1 MGTGRRVV
9 WLVVGV
15 SIAAVAAGSL
25 VLRGDT
31 FEPVEGAEAQALLD
45 AVRTGCE
52 TARSRIST
60 RVGAISMR
68 ESFWKGDEKWL
79 ETETVYR
86 VASEG
91 AKVKMTVDETYIR
104 NETTTTDPGGVPIA
118 PGTVMSK
125 QLAFDGE
132 KVVEYWPAE
141 KRATVAGPESAIG
154 SELRSITR
162 IIEETFPGAPD
173 LDMEMPAPRYTTRG
187 PAVVGREVV
196 DGEEC
201 VVVELVHVRVNSDG
215 QEISWYHR
223 YWIAPD
229 MGFTALKAEDG
240 YRGGRYGD
248 GVVSVEIEAEA
259 RQYASGLWG
268 VSRMWARQYRL
279 GQSDTREL
287 KMETVVTVAD
297 DYQLNAPVT
306 DDMLALRLPS
316 GTRVKNELIDSE
328 YTVP

>member
-1 MGTGRRVV
+1 MAVR
-9 WLVVGV
+9 WLVITSVLLLVCGV
-15 SIAAVAAGSL
+15 PAKADDSAGPTAGIAEDNGSLLAAVRL
-25 VLRGDT
+25 
-31 FEPVEGAEAQALLD
+31 
-45 AVRTGCE
+45 GCE

-86 VASEG
+86 VVSEG
-91 AKVKMTVDETYIR
+91 TKVRVTADTTYIR
-104 NETTTTDPGGVPIA
+104 NDWTTTDPGGVPIA

-141 KRATVAGPESAIG
+141 NRAAIAGPESAIG

-229 MGFTALKAEDG
+229 MGFTALKAEFG

-248 GVVSVEIEAEA
+248 GVVMVETEAEP
-259 RQYASGLWG
+259 RQYSNGLWG
-268 VSRMWARQYRL
+268 LSRIRARRYRL
-279 GQSDTREL
+279 DESDTRDLEI
-287 KMETVVTVAD
+287 ETVVTVAD

-306 DDMLALRLPS
+306 DEMLTIKLPS
-316 GTRVKNELIDSE
+316 GTKVYNELIDAE

>member
-1 MGTGRRVV
+1 MTIR
-9 WLVVGV
+9 WLVITSVLLLVCAVHAKADDSAGPTAGIAED
-15 SIAAVAAGSL
+15 SGSLLAAVRL
-25 VLRGDT
+25 
-31 FEPVEGAEAQALLD
+31 
-45 AVRTGCE
+45 GCE
-52 TARSRIST
+52 SARSRIST
-60 RVGAISMR
+60 RVGAIS
-68 ESFWKGDEKWL
+68 EHLSFWKEDRKWL

-86 VASEG
+86 VVSEG
-91 AKVKMTVDETYIR
+91 TKVRVTADTTYIR
-104 NETTTTDPGGVPIA
+104 NDWTTTDPGGVPIA

-141 KRATVAGPESAIG
+141 NRAAIAGPESAIG

-162 IIEETFPGAPD
+162 TIEEISPGAPD
-173 LDMEMPAPRYTTRG
+173 LAKEMPAPRYTTCG

-229 MGFTALKAEDG
+229 MGFTALKTEDG

-279 GQSDTREL
+279 DQLDTREL
-287 KMETVVTVAD
+287 KIETVVTVAD

-306 DDMLALRLPS
+306 EEMLRVQLPS
-316 GTRVKNELIDSE
+316 GTKVSNELIDAH